1 MQTFIDKFLGRNF
14 HLAVLI
20 VCLSFYLCLSGHMTG
35 GEWTTLAG
43 GIFAAFRV
51 GDAVVNFIHQ
61 NDDKTVVNTKSDES
75 SQSASLSTPAPCA
88 PSVLGK
94 KENE

>member
-20 VCLSFYLCLSGHMTG
+20 VCLSFYLCLYGHMTG

-43 GIFAAFRV
+43 GIFAAFRA
-51 GDAVVNFIHQ
+51 GDAVVNYIHK
-61 NDDKTVVNTKSDES
+61 NDDKVIINASNETS
-75 SQSASLSTPAPCA
+75 SASLSRPSTPSDP
-88 PSVLGK
+88 PLILSK
-94 KENE
+94 KDE